1 VSTKTKARS
10 VFVCQACGAQTPRW
24 MGKCPECDAWNT
36 LVETLAAPPPLT
48 QTGSVHQSWGLVS
61 SAPVSLAQVSPQ
73 RQGRID
79 VPIGEFNRVLGG
91 GIVPGSLVLLGGDP
105 GIGKSTLL
113 LQVSS
118 CLSERGP
125 ILYASGEESPEQI
138 KMRAD
143 RLGAKVDQLF
153 VLAETQVEGIVAQAQ
168 EMKPA
173 LLVVDSIQTTSL
185 ETILSP
191 AGSVAQVRECA
202 MALLRF
208 AKSSRV
214 PVFLVRHVTKE
225 GTIAGPRVLEH
236 IVDTVLYLEG
246 ERFHSFRILRAVKN
260 RFGSTDEIG
269 VFEMRDAGLAEVP
282 NPSEVFLA
290 ERSRDA
296 DGSAVAITLEGTRPV
311 LVEVQALTA
320 ATSFGLPRRTGNGVD
335 SNRLQLLTAVLQKRV
350 GLPLGNQDIFVNVV
364 GGLKIAE
371 PAVDLAVAL
380 AIASSFRDL
389 AVPPDLAVIG
399 EVGLNGELRRV
410 GHLDRRLAEAA
421 KLGFRRC
428 LVPRSVANTR
438 AAHDFGVELV
448 GAATVVDALAATW
461 GGQSLP
467 KRGESRLGRTQS
479 PYLRTGS
486 ALPLA
491 EEQR

>member
-1 VSTKTKARS
+1 
-10 VFVCQACGAQTPRW
+10 

-36 LVETLAAPPPLT
+36 LVETLEAPPPLT
-48 QTGSVHQSWGLVS
+48 QTGSVQQSWGLVS
-61 SAPVSLAQVSPQ
+61 SPPVSLAQVSPQ

-113 LQVSS
+113 LDVSAR
-118 CLSERGP
+118 LSERGSV
-125 ILYASGEESPEQI
+125 LYVSGEESPEQI

-143 RLGAKVDQLF
+143 RLGAKVDHLF
-153 VLAETQVEGIVAQAQ
+153 VLAETQLEGIVAQAQ

-214 PVFLVRHVTKE
+214 PVILVGHVTKE

-290 ERSRDA
+290 ERSQDA

-311 LVEVQALTA
+311 VVEVQALTA
-320 ATSFGLPRRTGNGVD
+320 ATSLGLPRRTANGID
-335 SNRLQLLTAVLQKRV
+335 NNRLQLLTAVLQKRV

-371 PAVDLAVAL
+371 PAVDLAVAV

-389 AVPPDLAVIG
+389 AVPSDLAIVG

-428 LVPRSVANTR
+428 LVPRSVANAR
-438 AAHDFGVELV
+438 AARDLGVELV
-448 GAATVVDALAATW
+448 GAATVVDALASTW
-461 GGQSLP
+461 GGQPPP
-467 KRGESRLGRTQS
+467 KRGESGSGQTQS
-479 PYLRTGS
+479 PYLRRGS
-486 ALPLA
+486 ALPLGGG
-491 EEQR
+491 